1 MICPKCGTEIPEGK
15 LYCEKCGEEIR
26 MVPEF
31 EPEIEYSIKESL
43 SDVGEMVEEDKT
55 DKEVK
60 KKGNKI
66 FFGTFIAIA
75 ALLLVFC
82 IILSVW
88 YYRYHSFSYQIR
100 QAENCF
106 AEGKISE
113 ACVYY
118 ERALEIE
125 PDNVSLKIALADMYR
140 KVGNEQAFLTNL
152 YDVFEAGN
160 ATKEEILVV
169 YKQLISYF
177 IEKEEYASVNELLMD
192 CPDES
197 LRNTYQSYMA
207 NPPAFSYSG
216 GNYAEMIAL
225 KLTSS
230 TQGTIHYTMD
240 GTMPDENSEV
250 YTTPIFLDTGNYTIT
265 AIFVN
270 EYGIKSTAVSENF
283 DIDVIKPVA
292 PEVLTLSGDYSSPQ
306 LIEVVEPS
314 EGVVYYTLDGTEPT
328 INSFLY
334 DSPIPMPVGESTF
347 MFVVFSDDGVK
358 SECSI
363 MHYNL
368 VLNTEITP
376 ELAINGLVAGLVETG
391 KLRDEYGTPESGEE
405 GRYLYVYQAAVTI
418 EGNDYYLVN
427 EIYED
432 AASMQNKTGIV
443 YAVNVYNGNCFKV
456 LRGALDEYI
465 LEPFQ

>member
-1 MICPKCGTEIPEGK
+1 MICPKCGTTIPEGK

-43 SDVGEMVEEDKT
+43 SGIGEMVEEEKT

-60 KKGNKI
+60 KKSNKI
-66 FFGTFIAIA
+66 VFGVFIAIA

-88 YYRYHSFSYQIR
+88 YYRYHSFSYQIGM
-100 QAENCF
+100 AENCF
-106 AEGKISE
+106 AEGRISE
-113 ACVYY
+113 ACAYY
-118 ERALEIE
+118 ERALEIKPE
-125 PDNVSLKIALADMYR
+125 NVSLKIALADMYR
-140 KVGNEQAFLTNL
+140 KAGNEQAFLTNL
-152 YDVFEAGN
+152 YDVFAAGN
-160 ATKEEILVV
+160 GTEEEMLAV
-169 YKQLISYF
+169 YKKLISYF
-177 IEKEEYASVNELLMD
+177 VEKEEYASVNELLMD
-192 CPDES
+192 CPDET
-197 LRNTYQSYMA
+197 LKNTYQSYMA

-230 TQGTIHYTMD
+230 TQGTIYYTMD

-292 PEVLTLSGDYSSPQ
+292 PEVLTLSGDYFSPE

-334 DSPIPMPVGESTF
+334 ESPIPMPLGESTF
-347 MFVVFSDDGVK
+347 MFVVVSDDGVK

-368 VLNTEITP
+368 VLNTELTP
-376 ELAINGLVAGLVETG
+376 ELAINGLVSGLVETG

-405 GRYLYVYQAAVTI
+405 GRYLYVYQAAVSI

-432 AASMQNKTGIV
+432 AANMQNKTGIV
-443 YAVNVYNGNCFKV
+443 YAVNLYNGSCYKV